1 MAVIDNQGL
10 SALKHVFVMRTLWRQ
25 IGRLMSFKK
34 SAAKDRFP
42 LGELA
47 QERKKLR
54 EDCVAKNATIV
65 QLRNDLK
72 QVDKDIERTTKRV
85 CSKQM

>member
-1 MAVIDNQGL
+1 LA
-10 SALKHVFVMRTLWRQ
+10 
-25 IGRLMSFKK
+25 
-34 SAAKDRFP
+34 
-42 LGELA
+42 LA

-54 EDCVAKNATIV
+54 EDCVSKNYTIV

>member
-1 MAVIDNQGL
+1 
-10 SALKHVFVMRTLWRQ
+10 MRTLWIQ
-25 IGRLMSFKK
+25 IGRLMSVKK

-42 LGELA
+42 LGEFA

-54 EDCVAKNATIV
+54 EDCVSKNATIV

-72 QVDKDIERTTKRV
+72 QVEKDIERTTKRV
-85 CSKQM
+85 CSKHM

>member
-1 MAVIDNQGL
+1 
-10 SALKHVFVMRTLWRQ
+10 
-25 IGRLMSFKK
+25 MSFKN

-54 EDCVAKNATIV
+54 EDCVSKNATIV

-72 QVDKDIERTTKRV
+72 QVDKDIERTTKKV

>member
-1 MAVIDNQGL
+1 
-10 SALKHVFVMRTLWRQ
+10 MRTLWRQ

-54 EDCVAKNATIV
+54 EDCVSKNATIV

-72 QVDKDIERTTKRV
+72 QV
-85 CSKQM
+85 

>member
-1 MAVIDNQGL
+1 
-10 SALKHVFVMRTLWRQ
+10 MRTLWRQ

-54 EDCVAKNATIV
+54 EDCVSKNATIV

>member
-1 MAVIDNQGL
+1 
-10 SALKHVFVMRTLWRQ
+10 MRTLWRQ

-34 SAAKDRFP
+34 PAAKDRCP

-54 EDCVAKNATIV
+54 VDCVSKNATIV